1 MDDIEMVLKETGRE
15 GMDRIRLAHDRDN
28 TVTKLRVS

>member
-1 MDDIEMVLKETGRE
+1 MDDIEMVLKEIRRE

-28 TVTKLRVS
+28 TVIKLRVT